1 MIGSMILSRLG
12 RAKADAAGVAGLL
25 LLCFLGSLGSLRS
38 DLLPHLAVERLPP
51 LERQVAPFAL
61 LAVVAALLAVRRG
74 AECPRGRQVLDSM
87 VAGLGLFAVPAG
99 LIAFSK
105 GWIADLT
112 RVALFSLA
120 PVFAVV
126 LEPYI
131 GRGTGQQARGG
142 LIAALAAVVGT
153 LCVFPVETPRSMAA
167 GSALC
172 AVILAAA
179 CVAAANCRAVAVA
192 NESAGNSTMA
202 MAAIAGATAA
212 AGLAAASALM
222 ERGAWRWDAP
232 APELAWSAAV
242 ELPGLLLLF
251 WLMRRLSAV
260 RMMTR
265 FVLTPIFA
273 ILISMALLRP
283 TVGPLTWLGLLLV
296 AGGAGWLLFAR
307 EEEPEAGS
315 LPLKLER

>member
-1 MIGSMILSRLG
+1 M
-12 RAKADAAGVAGLL
+12 L
-25 LLCFLGSLGSLRS
+25 LLCFLWSLGSLRS
-38 DLLPHLAVERLPP
+38 DLLPHPVVDILPP
-51 LERQVAPFAL
+51 LERQVVPFAL
-61 LAVVAALLAVRRG
+61 LAVVAAFIGVTRG
-74 AECPRGRQVLDSM
+74 AEWPRGRQVLDSM
-87 VAGLGLFAVPAG
+87 VVGLGLFAVPAG

-105 GWIADLT
+105 GWISDLT

-131 GRGTGQQARGG
+131 GRGSGQQARGG
-142 LIAALAAVVGT
+142 LLAALVAVVGT

-192 NESAGNSTMA
+192 NESAGNSTMP

-222 ERGAWRWDAP
+222 ERGAWRWDAL

-265 FVLTPIFA
+265 FVLAPLIA
-273 ILISMALLRP
+273 ILISMVLLRP
-283 TVGPLTWLGLLLV
+283 SVGLRTWLGLLLV
-296 AGGAGWLLFAR
+296 AAGAGWLLCAR
-307 EEEPEAGS
+307 EDGPEAGT